1 MGGAKQIPVKR
12 LRRVVKISPGRAL
25 AEVRKPVPVP
35 TRIEPG
41 GRTYRRVRNRH
52 ATREIIAEEVGG
64 C

>member
-1 MGGAKQIPVKR
+1 MGGAKQVPAKQ

-25 AEVRKPVPVP
+25 AEVRKPVPAP

-41 GRTYRRVRNRH
+41 GRAYRRVRNRR
-52 ATREIIAEEVGG
+52 AAREIIAEEVGG